1 MKMNKNEMICTTN
14 LCRVENYYVGDWED
28 GLWKGEEVSAWSML
42 LNICCPACGEKGEMN
57 K

>member
-1 MKMNKNEMICTTN
+1 MNKNEMICTTN